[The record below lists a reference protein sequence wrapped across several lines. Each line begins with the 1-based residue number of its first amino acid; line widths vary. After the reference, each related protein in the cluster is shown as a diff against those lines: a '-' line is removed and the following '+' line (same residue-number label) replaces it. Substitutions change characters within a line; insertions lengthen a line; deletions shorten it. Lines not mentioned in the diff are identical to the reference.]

1 MCAQLGY
8 YLVMLRINI
17 HQAKTHLSR
26 YLPVL
31 AAGETILL
39 CKRNVP
45 IAEIRPIQPIRTS
58 PRPIGLGAD
67 EVAIPES
74 FFEPL
79 PEELVQAF
87 KSPTG

>member
-1 MCAQLGY
+1 MI
-8 YLVMLRINI
+8 RINI

-58 PRPIGLGAD
+58 PRPLGLGAA
-67 EVAIPES
+67 EVGIPDS
-74 FFEPL
+74 FFDPL
-79 PEELVQAF
+79 PAELIEDF
-87 KSPTG
+87 DRPTG